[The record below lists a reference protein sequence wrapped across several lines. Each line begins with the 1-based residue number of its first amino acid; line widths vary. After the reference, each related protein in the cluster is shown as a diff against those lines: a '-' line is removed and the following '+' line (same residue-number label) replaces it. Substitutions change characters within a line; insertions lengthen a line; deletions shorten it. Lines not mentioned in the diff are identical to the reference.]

1 MKAIWILSGV
11 VAVLTIVSIVMWIV
25 NGTQNFSGL
34 ERIIRHMGQ
43 SYEEISTCKDT
54 RIKELEDAIV
64 EFELMRVDIRE
75 KTIIITHLETRISD
89 KDEEL
94 TRYTMDIGRL
104 QKDNTQMERKLDKLK
119 KNLGGQLE

>member
-1 MKAIWILSGV
+1 MTAIWILSGV
-11 VAVLTIVSIVMWIV
+11 VALLTIVSIVMWIV

-34 ERIIRHMGQ
+34 ERIIRHMGR
-43 SYEEISTCKDT
+43 SYEDISTCKDA

-75 KTIIITHLETRISD
+75 KTIIITHLEARSSD

-94 TRYTMDIGRL
+94 TKCTTEIGRL
-104 QKDNTQMERKLDKLK
+104 QKDNMQMERKLDNVK
-119 KNLGGQLE
+119 KNIGGQLE